1 MERDAT
7 PGAKRATCANPAGR
21 RREGAGRADGAETAS
36 TARRRDHG
44 PGVDTA
50 GSDGKKGRW
59 GVAPRSRRAGDGRV
73 QAKMCEPAHS
83 RRELPCAGSAHYTGV
98 FLLNPV
104 NSSVRSSLPRSLV
117 SLSLSGRSSGT
128 GCSVPQHPGLAAPGH
143 ALFPWQVSRPVNM
156 YHRTCVCLFLWLLY
170 RSLLQHKDQ
179 HALGLKILLQ
189 RKPITF

>member
-1 MERDAT
+1 MREPRR
-7 PGAKRATCANPAGR
+7 PPKGR
-21 RREGAGRADGAETAS
+21 SR
-36 TARRRDHG
+36 ARRRGGNRLHG
-44 PGVDTA
+44 EEAGPRPGVDTA

-59 GVAPRSRRAGDGRV
+59 GVASRSRRAGDGRV

-117 SLSLSGRSSGT
+117 SLSLSRRSSGT

-143 ALFPWQVSRPVNM
+143 ALFPWQVSRLVNM

>member
-1 MERDAT
+1 MREPRR
-7 PGAKRATCANPAGR
+7 PPKGRSRARVQQSGR
-21 RREGAGRADGAETAS
+21 KPPPRRGGGT
-36 TARRRDHG
+36 TARGGHG
-44 PGVDTA
+44 RKRQGV
-50 GSDGKKGRW
+50 
-59 GVAPRSRRAGDGRV
+59 VFRSGRAGDGRV
-73 QAKMCEPAHS
+73 QAKTCEPAHS

-117 SLSLSGRSSGT
+117 SLSLSRGSSGT
-128 GCSVPQHPGLAAPGH
+128 GCSVPQHPGVAVPGH
-143 ALFPWQVSRPVNM
+143 ALFPWQVSRLVNM

-179 HALGLKILLQ
+179 HALGLKSLLQ